1 MLERKEIVLGRRG
14 AILAEIQALYEQIK
28 EYRRDIEEIEEERFC
43 IRQQYTTIDE
53 VNKSVIHYDMTY
65 GDDWIGNLESEAEE
79 YREEI
84 CHTTNTALDETLEL
98 IEDINRII
106 EVINELIEKCYAEIE
121 ELEAELASLTE
132 E

>member
-14 AILAEIQALYEQIK
+14 AILAEIQALYEQIN
-28 EYRRDIEEIEEERFC
+28 EYRRDIEELEEERFC

-65 GDDWIGNLESEAEE
+65 GDDWKGNLETEAEE

-84 CHTTNTALDETLEL
+84 YYTTDTALNEMLEL
-98 IEDINRII
+98 IDDINRII
-106 EVINELIEKCYAEIE
+106 EAINELIEKCYAEIE

>member
-1 MLERKEIVLGRRG
+1 MQERKEIVLGRRG

-28 EYRRDIEEIEEERFC
+28 EYRRDIEELEEERFC

-53 VNKSVIHYDMTY
+53 VNKSVVHYDMTY

-106 EVINELIEKCYAEIE
+106 EAINELIEKCYAEIE
-121 ELEAELASLTE
+121 ELEAELASLNE